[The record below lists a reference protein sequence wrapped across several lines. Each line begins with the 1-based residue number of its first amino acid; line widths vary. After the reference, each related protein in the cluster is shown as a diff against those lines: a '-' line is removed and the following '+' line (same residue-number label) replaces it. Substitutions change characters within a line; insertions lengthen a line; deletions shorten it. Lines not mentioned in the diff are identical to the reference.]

1 FHPAVTADVQVP
13 AFLGGDDTHV
23 FTLRFRTFTG
33 TAGDAELHFVRGTDA
48 FIADFQLH
56 AEAHA
61 VAHTVAAPG
70 AAHAG
75 FRHTQRFGIR
85 VTGFKARFNQLT
97 PDFRQIIFLR
107 TKQADTLGAGDFGVQ
122 VIFTGDTAHRDQPFR
137 GDFTARRTWDHG
149 VGAVFLDVRQEVI
162 VGVL

>member
-1 FHPAVTADVQVP
+1 MAWFHPAVTADVQVP
-13 AFLGGDDTHV
+13 AFFGGDDTHV

-33 TAGDAELHFVRGTDA
+33 TAGDAELHFVRSTDTFVA
-48 FIADFQLH
+48 VFQLH

-61 VAHTVAAPG
+61 VAHAVTAPG

-85 VTGFKARFNQLT
+85 VTGFEARFDQLT

-107 TKQADTLGAGDFGVQ
+107 TKQADTLGAGNFGVQ
-122 VIFTGDTAHRDQPFR
+122 IKFARHAAHGHQPFR
-137 GDFTARRTWDHG
+137 GDFATG
-149 VGAVFLDVRQEVI
+149 
-162 VGVL
+162 